1 MLDQAQSKA
10 HFSSRRQMTN
20 NFRLFPLSFPLK
32 LKKFKERLYVHMF
45 DTYVCILCIPTAN
58 SLRGFISQKGPRK

>member
-32 LKKFKERLYVHMF
+32 LKEFKERLYVHMF
-45 DTYVCILCIPTAN
+45 DTYVFYVFLLPIHYAA
-58 SLRGFISQKGPRK
+58 S